1 MKGED
6 ALSRP
11 VLPPAIALVGKDTL
25 ALSLFAGMV
34 VALANSYQLPAVPSD
49 NRLLPI
55 RFTVHS
61 LDLLV
66 DRSFIRSLAHDEV
79 VRQRVSR

>member
-25 ALSLFAGMV
+25 ALSLFASMV
-34 VALANSYQLPAVPSD
+34 VALANSYQLPVVPSD
-49 NRLLPI
+49 NRLLLI
-55 RFTVHS
+55 
-61 LDLLV
+61 
-66 DRSFIRSLAHDEV
+66 A
-79 VRQRVSR
+79 